1 MKKNI
6 VYFLVLFT
14 NPVFSQNSKNT
25 SILNKNE
32 NYIHSRVY
40 LEETQET
47 NAAKKQLETVAYY
60 DGLGRP
66 KQNIGVKTSPKG
78 RDVVTHIEY
87 DEFGRQAKDFLPIP
101 QSGTQAGKIY
111 DSPLSNASSIYGNE
125 KIFSEKI
132 LENSPLNRLLGQIHQ
147 GNDWQNHPVRIE
159 YEANTVSDR
168 VKKFKTVTQWNGGA
182 TLSSLSQ
189 EGVFSPSSLYKNIA
203 KDEDGNTSIEFK
215 NGQEQVVLVRKFN
228 GSETADT
235 YYIYNEYNQLAF
247 VISPLAAEKANLTQ
261 DDLDRLCYQYR
272 YDGKG
277 RLVEKKLPA
286 KGWEYMVYDKLDRL
300 TMSQDAGQR
309 AKKEWLFTR
318 YDRFGRVAYT
328 GIATGESRAVEQAN
342 LNLTLSNHVE
352 RTSNAGFTQNNM
364 KVHYN
369 PAIGGETSYP
379 KNIKKLLSVNYYDE
393 YPPDAPAAHENI
405 LGQQLM
411 ASATAGG
418 KSTKSL
424 PLAIYLKNIENDD
437 WSRTFTYYDQKARV
451 IGTLHHNYLEGYTQI
466 QMEIDFAGVVQ
477 KTHTYHKRDPKS
489 PEVKIEERFVYDHQ
503 NRLVKH
509 FHKINGRNEELLL
522 ENIYDELGRLSK
534 KKVGGSEGSPLQEV
548 DYAYNIRGWLTSVNQ
563 PQNLG
568 KDLFGFEL
576 KYQNPVSNGKES
588 PKYNGNISQMDWKTR
603 SNNEELRRYTY
614 QYDDLNRLTK
624 SFYSKP
630 LAVQPNTGSYD
641 EYLSYDAN
649 GNIKTL
655 SRFGDMDKPQAV
667 KIDELSYTYIGNQLV
682 KVSDNSQNPSGY
694 PIGGG
699 VIPYDENG
707 NMMNHKDKG
716 ISYIGYNHLN
726 LPSAVFWNGKQTF
739 YLYRADGVKVKKD
752 FPGKVTDYLDGFQY
766 ENGAL
771 QFVPTA
777 EGYYDFVKQRY
788 VYNYTDHLGN
798 VRLSY
803 AKNNNAAL
811 EILEENNYYPFGLEH
826 KGYGGVNLGNPNYHY
841 KYNGKELQEN
851 GMYDY
856 GARLYMPE
864 IGRWNAVDPLAEKY
878 PHTSPY
884 TYVNNNPIMLVDPDG
899 RESTDWYQ
907 NKKTGDIEWKDTN
920 KELKG
925 YNHLGRKN
933 TIGISH
939 RSYTGKYTDRM
950 YYLNANGSITEKTGD
965 TKITLSHIENGKSI
979 KTPIGT
985 TITSSKTSVSGMAV
999 QGTLSFTVGG
1009 GASLSFGY
1017 VKDSYGDSSFYYTIG
1032 GNLGIGAGLSL
1043 DFMPITTTDPNKLFR
1058 VSDFE
1063 GYGNSY
1069 EVGLGAISGSYGG
1082 TTREKGLNASEQFN
1096 PNRWGKKGEGAY
1108 TTKGGSYGIGLDVG
1122 AVWSRSKTKLIG
1134 R

>member
-1 MKKNI
+1 MKKQWI
-6 VYFLVLFT
+6 SLSFLASSVF
-14 NPVFSQNSKNT
+14 VFSQELPKS
-25 SILNKNE
+25 E

-66 KQNIGVKTSPKG
+66 KQNIGVKASPKG

-101 QSGTQAGKIY
+101 QSGTQAGRIY

-168 VKKFKTVTQWNGGA
+168 VKKFKTVTQWNSGA

-189 EGVFSPSSLYKNIA
+189 EGVFSSSSLYKNITE
-203 KDEDGNTSIEFK
+203 DEDGNTSIEFK
-215 NGQEQVVLVRKFN
+215 NGQGQVVLVRKFN

-352 RTSNAGFTQNNM
+352 RTSNTGFTQNNM
-364 KVHYN
+364 KVYYN
-369 PAIGGETSYP
+369 PAIGGEISYP

-393 YPPDAPAAHENI
+393 YPPDAPAAPENI
-405 LGQQLM
+405 LGQPLM
-411 ASATAGG
+411 ASTPAGG

-424 PLAIYLKNIENDD
+424 PLAVYLKNIENDD

-451 IGTLHHNYLEGYTQI
+451 IGTLHHNHLVGYTQI
-466 QMEIDFAGVVQ
+466 QMELDFAGVVQ

-534 KKVGGSEGSPLQEV
+534 KKVGGTEGSPLQEI

-576 KYQNPVSNGKES
+576 KYQNPVSNGKDT

-641 EYLSYDAN
+641 EYLSYDVN

-682 KVSDNSQNPSGY
+682 KVSDNSQNPSRY

-707 NMMNHKDKG
+707 NMMNHNDKG

-803 AKNNNAAL
+803 AKNNNGAL

-851 GMYDY
+851 SMYDY

-864 IGRWNAVDPLAEKY
+864 IGRWNTIDPLAEKT
-878 PHTSPY
+878 HDPY
-884 TYVNNNPIMLVDPDG
+884 GYVWNNPIRFIDPKGMMGEDWYEGSNKELVWFDGSGEREGYEWKGSTLTRDGLFYNSDGYVYDMAGTTLYDG
-899 RESTDWYQ
+899 RIHIIETVELTGITSKGSDEGCAFDGCYNYNIFDLFSYSPEKQTFYNFITEIGRTYEGWGSDLI
-907 NKKTGDIEWKDTN
+907 NSGDIIRTININEMVIPTPSPNNKSSAFAEAFKNMADLSELGKTKKLKDTTMGLNVSYDHHVDENGIVIWKDT
-920 KELKG
+920 L
-925 YNHLGRKN
+925 
-933 TIGISH
+933 I
-939 RSYTGKYTDRM
+939 YTKV
-950 YYLNANGSITEKTGD
+950 I
-965 TKITLSHIENGKSI
+965 
-979 KTPIGT
+979 
-985 TITSSKTSVSGMAV
+985 
-999 QGTLSFTVGG
+999 
-1009 GASLSFGY
+1009 
-1017 VKDSYGDSSFYYTIG
+1017 
-1032 GNLGIGAGLSL
+1032 
-1043 DFMPITTTDPNKLFR
+1043 
-1058 VSDFE
+1058 
-1063 GYGNSY
+1063 
-1069 EVGLGAISGSYGG
+1069 
-1082 TTREKGLNASEQFN
+1082 N
-1096 PNRWGKKGEGAY
+1096 PNAVGHRDDVKKKEDSIRHSIE
-1108 TTKGGSYGIGLDVG
+1108 K
-1122 AVWSRSKTKLIG
+1122 
-1134 R
+1134 

>member
-1 MKKNI
+1 MKKQWI
-6 VYFLVLFT
+6 SLSFLASSVL
-14 NPVFSQNSKNT
+14 VFSQELPKS
-25 SILNKNE
+25 E

-66 KQNIGVKTSPKG
+66 KQNIGVKASPKG

-101 QSGTQAGKIY
+101 QSGTQAGRIY

-168 VKKFKTVTQWNGGA
+168 VKKFKTVTQWNSGA

-189 EGVFSPSSLYKNIA
+189 EGVFSSSSLYKNITE
-203 KDEDGNTSIEFK
+203 DEDGNTSIEFK
-215 NGQEQVVLVRKFN
+215 NGQGQVVLVRKFN
-228 GSETADT
+228 GSETADI

-364 KVHYN
+364 KVYYN
-369 PAIGGETSYP
+369 PAIGGEISYP

-393 YPPDAPAAHENI
+393 YPPDAPAAPENI
-405 LGQQLM
+405 LGQPLM

-424 PLAIYLKNIENDD
+424 PLAVYLKNIENDD

-451 IGTLHHNYLEGYTQI
+451 IGTLHHNYLVGYTQI
-466 QMEIDFAGVVQ
+466 QMELDFAGVVQ
-477 KTHTYHKRDPKS
+477 KTHTYHKRDTKS

-576 KYQNPVSNGKES
+576 KYQNPVSNGKDT

-641 EYLSYDAN
+641 EYLSYDVN

-777 EGYYDFVKQRY
+777 EGYYDFIKQRY

-811 EILEENNYYPFGLEH
+811 EILEENNYYAFGLKH

-851 GMYDY
+851 SMYDY

-864 IGRWNAVDPLAEKY
+864 IGRWNAVDPLVEKT
-878 PHTSPY
+878 HDPY
-884 TYVNNNPIMLVDPDG
+884 GYVWNNPIRFIDPTGEFPILINGKVSNDSERASLTYWSSNILNTISDKTGYNINQFMYVDGDKSIWAYYRANLGRDFAKTQALAIYNRLKESVKDG
-899 RESTDWYQ
+899 KITEQLQVFTHSRGSAYGQGYMEGLRKEIISLAKADGLDFSYGADNLIEYSVNLAPHQSNSLFYEKSGTTNINISHYGDLLSGNDAKGNVINIHSQPPSRMKDQHGNATHNKELNMVLEVLKKGKNDIFNRIKNAYKHYDNTNQCNGCRESTV
-907 NKKTGDIEWKDTN
+907 
-920 KELKG
+920 KG
-925 YNHLGRKN
+925 SN
-933 TIGISH
+933 
-939 RSYTGKYTDRM
+939 
-950 YYLNANGSITEKTGD
+950 
-965 TKITLSHIENGKSI
+965 
-979 KTPIGT
+979 
-985 TITSSKTSVSGMAV
+985 
-999 QGTLSFTVGG
+999 
-1009 GASLSFGY
+1009 
-1017 VKDSYGDSSFYYTIG
+1017 
-1032 GNLGIGAGLSL
+1032 
-1043 DFMPITTTDPNKLFR
+1043 
-1058 VSDFE
+1058 
-1063 GYGNSY
+1063 
-1069 EVGLGAISGSYGG
+1069 
-1082 TTREKGLNASEQFN
+1082 
-1096 PNRWGKKGEGAY
+1096 
-1108 TTKGGSYGIGLDVG
+1108 
-1122 AVWSRSKTKLIG
+1122 
-1134 R
+1134 

>member
-1 MKKNI
+1 MKRI
-6 VYFLVLFT
+6 YISISLLGAAVMGY
-14 NPVFSQNSKNT
+14 SQMLPT
-25 SILNKNE
+25 NE

-66 KQNIGVKTSPKG
+66 KQNIGVKASPKG

-101 QSGTQAGKIY
+101 QSGTQAGRIY

-147 GNDWQNHPVRIE
+147 GNDWQNHPIRIE

-168 VKKFKTVTQWNGGA
+168 VKKFKTVTQWNSGA

-189 EGVFSPSSLYKNIA
+189 EGVFSSSSLYKNITE
-203 KDEDGNTSIEFK
+203 DEDGNTSIEFK
-215 NGQEQVVLVRKFN
+215 NGQGQVVLVRKFN

-364 KVHYN
+364 KVYYN
-369 PAIGGETSYP
+369 PAIGGEISYP

-393 YPPDAPAAHENI
+393 YPPDAPAAPENI
-405 LGQQLM
+405 LGQPLM
-411 ASATAGG
+411 ASAPAGG

-424 PLAIYLKNIENDD
+424 PLAVYLKNIENDD

-451 IGTLHHNYLEGYTQI
+451 IGTLHHNYLVGYTQI
-466 QMEIDFAGVVQ
+466 QMELDFAGVVQ
-477 KTHTYHKRDPKS
+477 KTHTYHKRDTKS

-509 FHKINGRNEELLL
+509 FHKINGGNEELLL

-576 KYQNPVSNGKES
+576 KYQNPVSNGKDT

-641 EYLSYDAN
+641 EYLSYDVN

-707 NMMNHKDKG
+707 NMMNHNDKG

-811 EILEENNYYPFGLEH
+811 EILEENNYYAFGLKH
-826 KGYGGVNLGNPNYHY
+826 NNYFIIYLIHIT
-841 KYNGKELQEN
+841 
-851 GMYDY
+851 
-856 GARLYMPE
+856 AF
-864 IGRWNAVDPLAEKY
+864 V
-878 PHTSPY
+878 
-884 TYVNNNPIMLVDPDG
+884 YVVVF
-899 RESTDWYQ
+899 
-907 NKKTGDIEWKDTN
+907 
-920 KELKG
+920 
-925 YNHLGRKN
+925 
-933 TIGISH
+933 
-939 RSYTGKYTDRM
+939 
-950 YYLNANGSITEKTGD
+950 
-965 TKITLSHIENGKSI
+965 
-979 KTPIGT
+979 
-985 TITSSKTSVSGMAV
+985 SVYV
-999 QGTLSFTVGG
+999 YFFT
-1009 GASLSFGY
+1009 
-1017 VKDSYGDSSFYYTIG
+1017 
-1032 GNLGIGAGLSL
+1032 
-1043 DFMPITTTDPNKLFR
+1043 
-1058 VSDFE
+1058 
-1063 GYGNSY
+1063 
-1069 EVGLGAISGSYGG
+1069 
-1082 TTREKGLNASEQFN
+1082 
-1096 PNRWGKKGEGAY
+1096 
-1108 TTKGGSYGIGLDVG
+1108 
-1122 AVWSRSKTKLIG
+1122 
-1134 R
+1134 

>member
-1 MKKNI
+1 MKRI
-6 VYFLVLFT
+6 YISISLLGAAVMGY
-14 NPVFSQNSKNT
+14 SQMLPT
-25 SILNKNE
+25 NE

-40 LEETQET
+40 LEETQEA
-47 NAAKKQLETVAYY
+47 NASKKQLETVAYY

-66 KQNIGVKTSPKG
+66 KQNIGVKVSPKG

-101 QSGTQAGKIY
+101 QSGTQAGRIY

-147 GNDWQNHPVRIE
+147 GNDWQNHPIRIE
-159 YEANTVSDR
+159 YEANTTSDR

-189 EGVFSPSSLYKNIA
+189 EGVFSSSSLYKNITE
-203 KDEDGNTSIEFK
+203 DEDGNTSIEFK
-215 NGQEQVVLVRKFN
+215 NGQEQIVLVRKFN

-364 KVHYN
+364 KVYYN
-369 PAIGGETSYP
+369 PAIGGEISYP

-393 YPPDAPAAHENI
+393 YPPDAPAAPENI
-405 LGQQLM
+405 LGQPLM
-411 ASATAGG
+411 ASAPAGG

-424 PLAIYLKNIENDD
+424 PLAVYLKNIENDD

-451 IGTLHHNYLEGYTQI
+451 IGTLHHNYLVGYTQI
-466 QMEIDFAGVVQ
+466 QMELDFAGVVQ
-477 KTHTYHKRDPKS
+477 KTHTYHKRDTKS

-522 ENIYDELGRLSK
+522 ENIYDELGRISK

-576 KYQNPVSNGKES
+576 KYQNPVSNGKDT

-641 EYLSYDAN
+641 EYLSYDVN

-811 EILEENNYYPFGLEH
+811 EILEENNYYPFGLKH
-826 KGYGGVNLGNPNYHY
+826 QGYGGVNLGNPNYHY

-851 GMYDY
+851 SMYDY
-856 GARLYMPE
+856 GARLYMPD
-864 IGRWNAVDPLAEKY
+864 IGRWSAVDPLADKT
-878 PHTSPY
+878 HDPY
-884 TYVNNNPIMLVDPDG
+884 GYVWNNPIRFIDPKG
-899 RESTDWYQ
+899 MMGEDWYE
-907 NKKTGDIEWKDTN
+907 GPN
-920 KELKG
+920 KELVWF
-925 YNHLGRKN
+925 
-933 TIGISH
+933 
-939 RSYTGKYTDRM
+939 
-950 YYLNANGSITEKTGD
+950 NGSGEREGYEWKGSTLTRDGLFYNSDGYIYDIERNAIVRGTRGIETVELTKMTSKGSDEGCAFDGCYNYNIFDLFSYSPEKQTFYNFITEIGRTYEGWGSDLINSGDIIRTININEMVIPTPSPNNKSSAFAEAFKNMADLSELGKTKKQKD
-965 TKITLSHIENGKSI
+965 TVVNVL
-979 KTPIGT
+979 TPIGYK
-985 TITSSKTSVSGMAV
+985 ISSKGMA
-999 QGTLSFTVGG
+999 
-1009 GASLSFGY
+1009 
-1017 VKDSYGDSSFYYTIG
+1017 YTIDSVMQFKVPIRENSNY
-1032 GNLGIGAGLSL
+1032 NLS
-1043 DFMPITTTDPNKLFR
+1043 DPNVKKKMDS
-1058 VSDFE
+1058 VW
-1063 GYGNSY
+1063 N
-1069 EVGLGAISGSYGG
+1069 
-1082 TTREKGLNASEQFN
+1082 TRN
-1096 PNRWGKKGEGAY
+1096 PK
-1108 TTKGGSYGIGLDVG
+1108 
-1122 AVWSRSKTKLIG
+1122 
-1134 R
+1134 

>member
-147 GNDWQNHPVRIE
+147 GNDWQNHPIRIE
-159 YEANTVSDR
+159 YEANTTSDR
-168 VKKFKTVTQWNGGA
+168 VKKFKTVTQWNGGV

-215 NGQEQVVLVRKFN
+215 NGQGQVVLVRKFN

-364 KVHYN
+364 KVYYN
-369 PAIGGETSYP
+369 PAIGGEISYP

-393 YPPDAPAAHENI
+393 YPPDAPAAPENI
-405 LGQQLM
+405 LGQPLM

-424 PLAIYLKNIENDD
+424 PLAVYLKNIENDD

-451 IGTLHHNYLEGYTQI
+451 IGTLHHNYLVGYTQI
-466 QMEIDFAGVVQ
+466 QMELNFAGVVQ

-509 FHKINGRNEELLL
+509 FHKINGKNEELLL

-576 KYQNPVSNGKES
+576 KYQNPVSNGKDT

-641 EYLSYDAN
+641 EYLSYDVN

-811 EILEENNYYPFGLEH
+811 EILEENNYYAFGLKH
-826 KGYGGVNLGNPNYHY
+826 KGYGSVNLGNPNYHY

-851 GMYDY
+851 SMYDY

-864 IGRWNAVDPLAEKY
+864 IGRWNTIDPLAEKT
-878 PHTSPY
+878 HDPY
-884 TYVNNNPIMLVDPDG
+884 SYVWNNPMKFLDPDG
-899 RESTDWYQ
+899 RAPMDDYRYNRDGSFTLLRKTDDNYDRVYNSDGTKSIEIQKGIINDGIHTNTSEKRFLGFLWKEKDAYKGSTYISSNVENLKSLYRLIKDNTDVEYSLNVFELVEGNIQIGALSTSYEKSRESQGVKVINNILTKMPHMKQILDSHIHPRGTAVASGFKQSSTNYDYVPNIQ
-907 NKKTGDIEWKDTN
+907 KKTGDLYYRKYLERKYPGRIPNEAQIALPNTSTKVY
-920 KELKG
+920 
-925 YNHLGRKN
+925 YN
-933 TIGISH
+933 
-939 RSYTGKYTDRM
+939 
-950 YYLNANGSITEKTGD
+950 
-965 TKITLSHIENGKSI
+965 
-979 KTPIGT
+979 
-985 TITSSKTSVSGMAV
+985 SKTMRIV
-999 QGTLSFTVGG
+999 T
-1009 GASLSFGY
+1009 
-1017 VKDSYGDSSFYYTIG
+1017 
-1032 GNLGIGAGLSL
+1032 
-1043 DFMPITTTDPNKLFR
+1043 PKL
-1058 VSDFE
+1058 
-1063 GYGNSY
+1063 
-1069 EVGLGAISGSYGG
+1069 EVGNI
-1082 TTREKGLNASEQFN
+1082 E
-1096 PNRWGKKGEGAY
+1096 
-1108 TTKGGSYGIGLDVG
+1108 
-1122 AVWSRSKTKLIG
+1122 
-1134 R
+1134 

>member
-1 MKKNI
+1 MKKQWI
-6 VYFLVLFT
+6 SLSFLASSVL
-14 NPVFSQNSKNT
+14 VFSQELPKS
-25 SILNKNE
+25 E

-101 QSGTQAGKIY
+101 QSGTQAGRIY

-147 GNDWQNHPVRIE
+147 GNDWQNHPIRIE

-189 EGVFSPSSLYKNIA
+189 EGVFSSSSLYKNITE
-203 KDEDGNTSIEFK
+203 DEDGNTSIEFK

-352 RTSNAGFTQNNM
+352 RTPNAGFTQNNM
-364 KVHYN
+364 KVYYN
-369 PAIGGETSYP
+369 PAIGGEISYP

-393 YPPDAPAAHENI
+393 YPPDAPAAPENI
-405 LGQQLM
+405 LGQPLM

-424 PLAIYLKNIENDD
+424 PLAVYLKNIENDD

-451 IGTLHHNYLEGYTQI
+451 IGTLHHNYLVGYTQI
-466 QMEIDFAGVVQ
+466 QMELDFAGVVQ
-477 KTHTYHKRDPKS
+477 KTHTYHKRDTKS

-503 NRLVKH
+503 NRLVKY
-509 FHKINGRNEELLL
+509 FHKINRRNEELLL

-576 KYQNPVSNGKES
+576 KYQNPVSNGKDT

-641 EYLSYDAN
+641 EYLSYDVN

-707 NMMNHKDKG
+707 NMMNHNDKG

-798 VRLSY
+798 IRLSY

-811 EILEENNYYPFGLEH
+811 EILEENNYYAFGLKH
-826 KGYGGVNLGNPNYHY
+826 QGYGGVNLGNPNYHY

-851 GMYDY
+851 SMYDY
-856 GARLYMPE
+856 GARLYMPD
-864 IGRWNAVDPLAEKY
+864 IGRWGVQDMKSEAYYNY
-878 PHTSPY
+878 SQYQY
-884 TYVNNNPIMLVDPDG
+884 TLNNPII
-899 RESTDWYQ
+899 SI
-907 NKKTGDIEWKDTN
+907 DIEGQWTVTRHYNMTYNSLSKA
-920 KELKG
+920 G
-925 YNHLGRKN
+925 YGKKQANIIAHYASVFADNPKNHIHLNNLVHLTSKQ
-933 TIGISH
+933 
-939 RSYTGKYTDRM
+939 M
-950 YYLNANGSITEKTGD
+950 YYRKDIDYS
-965 TKITLSHIENGKSI
+965 
-979 KTPIGT
+979 PT
-985 TITSSKTSVSGMAV
+985 TNSQNTN
-999 QGTLSFTVGG
+999 
-1009 GASLSFGY
+1009 Y
-1017 VKDSYGDSSFYYTIG
+1017 
-1032 GNLGIGAGLSL
+1032 
-1043 DFMPITTTDPNKLFR
+1043 
-1058 VSDFE
+1058 E
-1063 GYGNSY
+1063 GYGYNYNIWHSMRSY
-1069 EVGLGAISGSYGG
+1069 W
-1082 TTREKGLNASEQFN
+1082 EKDKGYTAEEAMRRGMLFGWQKIFDSAKK
-1096 PNRWGKKGEGAY
+1096 GKKLSELGINSKEIQDFGQGIHALQDAY
-1108 TTKGGSYGIGLDVG
+1108 AHYGRHDVG
-1122 AVWSRSKTKLIG
+1122 ADHIKTDIFGDTEQAEFITTSAINVHNLLTREYDKIITGFNGNIKFSFEGMSSSMKTQIINKIYDYINYSKKKNKEKQ
-1134 R
+1134 

>member
-1 MKKNI
+1 MKKQWI
-6 VYFLVLFT
+6 SLSFLASSVL
-14 NPVFSQNSKNT
+14 VFSQELPKS
-25 SILNKNE
+25 E

-66 KQNIGVKTSPKG
+66 KQNIGVKASPKG

-101 QSGTQAGKIY
+101 QSGTQTGRIY

-147 GNDWQNHPVRIE
+147 GNDWQNHPIRIE

-168 VKKFKTVTQWNGGA
+168 VKKFKTVTQWNSGA

-189 EGVFSPSSLYKNIA
+189 EGVFSSSSLYKNITE
-203 KDEDGNTSIEFK
+203 DEDGNTSIEFK
-215 NGQEQVVLVRKFN
+215 NGQEQVVLVRKLN

-300 TMSQDAGQR
+300 TMSQDAGHR

-352 RTSNAGFTQNNM
+352 RTSNTGFTQNNM
-364 KVHYN
+364 KVYYN
-369 PAIGGETSYP
+369 PAIGGEISYP

-393 YPPDAPAAHENI
+393 YPPDAPAAPENI
-405 LGQQLM
+405 LGQPLM
-411 ASATAGG
+411 ASTPAGG

-424 PLAIYLKNIENDD
+424 PLAVYLKNIENDD

-451 IGTLHHNYLEGYTQI
+451 IGTLHHNYLVGYTQI
-466 QMEIDFAGVVQ
+466 QMELDFAGVVQ

-489 PEVKIEERFVYDHQ
+489 SEVKIEERFVYDHQ

-641 EYLSYDAN
+641 EYLSYDVN

-707 NMMNHKDKG
+707 NMMNHNDKG

-798 VRLSY
+798 IRLSY
-803 AKNNNAAL
+803 YKGASGLIVDK
-811 EILEENNYYPFGLEH
+811 ESNYYPFGLEH
-826 KGYGGVNLGNPNYHY
+826 KGYNNSAGNSAYRYSYQGQERQEDTNWLSFKWRNY
-841 KYNGKELQEN
+841 
-851 GMYDY
+851 D
-856 GARLYMPE
+856 PT
-864 IGRWNAVDPLAEKY
+864 IGRFFGVDILADKYQYQTPYAFSENKVINYVEWEGLEAVAPPLPVGPVPPLLPPPIYGNTETGLHPVGVQPFPMPTLNDIKEGFNRGINALGVIIATKVIEIEQGFNNIKEGFDAIKDTWSRVLNSDGSSNSEEKGKY
-878 PHTSPY
+878 GHLKEPKNVGEGLKTTPAQRKRILEENKRQNNGQLTS
-884 TYVNNNPIMLVDPDG
+884 DGDG
-899 RESTDWYQ
+899 RPL
-907 NKKTGDIEWKDTN
+907 NMPKRN
-920 KELKG
+920 LKG
-925 YNHLGRKN
+925 EKADMNQAEVDHVKA
-933 TIGISH
+933 
-939 RSYTGKYTDRM
+939 RS
-950 YYLNANGSITEKTGD
+950 
-965 TKITLSHIENGKSI
+965 
-979 KTPIGT
+979 
-985 TITSSKTSVSGMAV
+985 
-999 QGTLSFTVGG
+999 
-1009 GASLSFGY
+1009 
-1017 VKDSYGDSSFYYTIG
+1017 
-1032 GNLGIGAGLSL
+1032 
-1043 DFMPITTTDPNKLFR
+1043 
-1058 VSDFE
+1058 
-1063 GYGNSY
+1063 
-1069 EVGLGAISGSYGG
+1069 
-1082 TTREKGLNASEQFN
+1082 
-1096 PNRWGKKGEGAY
+1096 
-1108 TTKGGSYGIGLDVG
+1108 KGGSNSNHNLRVI
-1122 AVWSRSKTKLIG
+1122 SKEENLKKSNK
-1134 R
+1134 

>member
-1 MKKNI
+1 M
-6 VYFLVLFT
+6 
-14 NPVFSQNSKNT
+14 
-25 SILNKNE
+25 
-32 NYIHSRVY
+32 
-40 LEETQET
+40 
-47 NAAKKQLETVAYY
+47 
-60 DGLGRP
+60 
-66 KQNIGVKTSPKG
+66 
-78 RDVVTHIEY
+78 
-87 DEFGRQAKDFLPIP
+87 
-101 QSGTQAGKIY
+101 
-111 DSPLSNASSIYGNE
+111 
-125 KIFSEKI
+125 
-132 LENSPLNRLLGQIHQ
+132 
-147 GNDWQNHPVRIE
+147 
-159 YEANTVSDR
+159 
-168 VKKFKTVTQWNGGA
+168 TQWNGGA
-182 TLSSLSQ
+182 TLSPLSQ
-189 EGVFSPSSLYKNIA
+189 EGVFSSSSLYKNITE
-203 KDEDGNTSIEFK
+203 DEDGNTSIEFK
-215 NGQEQVVLVRKFN
+215 NGQEQIVLVRKFN

-364 KVHYN
+364 KVYYN
-369 PAIGGETSYP
+369 PAIGGEISYP

-393 YPPDAPAAHENI
+393 YPPDAPAAPENI
-405 LGQQLM
+405 LGQPLM
-411 ASATAGG
+411 ASAPAGG

-424 PLAIYLKNIENDD
+424 PLAVYLKNIENDD

-451 IGTLHHNYLEGYTQI
+451 IGTLHHNYLVGYTQI
-466 QMEIDFAGVVQ
+466 QMELDFAGVVQ
-477 KTHTYHKRDPKS
+477 KTHTYHKRDTKS

-522 ENIYDELGRLSK
+522 ENIYDELGRISK

-576 KYQNPVSNGKES
+576 KYQNPVSNGKDT

-641 EYLSYDAN
+641 EYLSYDVN

-777 EGYYDFVKQRY
+777 EGYYDFIKQRY

-811 EILEENNYYPFGLEH
+811 EILEENNYYAFGLKH

-851 GMYDY
+851 SMYDY
-856 GARLYMPE
+856 GARLYMPD
-864 IGRWNAVDPLAEKY
+864 IGRWSAVDPLADKT
-878 PHTSPY
+878 HDPY
-884 TYVNNNPIMLVDPDG
+884 GYVWNNPIRFIDPKG
-899 RESTDWYQ
+899 MMGEDWYEGLDKELVWFDGSGEREGHEWKGNSVKRGDLHYAADGNVYDDSPEGAGRIDNSKKIKGIEEVAITSY
-907 NKKTGDIEWKDTN
+907 NKKSDYFSGSMDEAGYNFVWDKQSVLTMAEVLQDGGDALTVTGYGLTLTGVGAKPGLFLAGVGNYMGMVGTGLEIGTYALTGDFIEARQKIMMT
-920 KELKG
+920 G
-925 YNHLGRKN
+925 IGRL
-933 TIGISH
+933 T
-939 RSYTGKYTDRM
+939 
-950 YYLNANGSITEKTGD
+950 GSI
-965 TKITLSHIENGKSI
+965 L
-979 KTPIGT
+979 
-985 TITSSKTSVSGMAV
+985 
-999 QGTLSFTVGG
+999 
-1009 GASLSFGY
+1009 
-1017 VKDSYGDSSFYYTIG
+1017 
-1032 GNLGIGAGLSL
+1032 
-1043 DFMPITTTDPNKLFR
+1043 NKLIPKSASKN
-1058 VSDFE
+1058 VVEQMKLSND
-1063 GYGNSY
+1063 
-1069 EVGLGAISGSYGG
+1069 VKTMMI
-1082 TTREKGLNASEQFN
+1082 EKGAENIMEKQKEQ
-1096 PNRWGKKGEGAY
+1096 KK
-1108 TTKGGSYGIGLDVG
+1108 
-1122 AVWSRSKTKLIG
+1122 
-1134 R
+1134 

>member
-101 QSGTQAGKIY
+101 QSGTQAGRIY

-147 GNDWQNHPVRIE
+147 GNDWQNHPIRIE
-159 YEANTVSDR
+159 YEANTTSDR

-189 EGVFSPSSLYKNIA
+189 EGVFSSSSLYKNITE
-203 KDEDGNTSIEFK
+203 DEDGNTSIEFK
-215 NGQEQVVLVRKFN
+215 NGQGQVVLVRKFN

-286 KGWEYMVYDKLDRL
+286 KGWEYMAYDKLDRL

-342 LNLTLSNHVE
+342 INLTLSNHVE

-364 KVHYN
+364 KVYYN
-369 PAIGGETSYP
+369 PAIGGEISYP

-393 YPPDAPAAHENI
+393 YPPDAPAAPENI
-405 LGQQLM
+405 LGQPLM

-424 PLAIYLKNIENDD
+424 PLAVYLKNIENDD

-451 IGTLHHNYLEGYTQI
+451 IGTLHHNYLVGYTQI
-466 QMEIDFAGVVQ
+466 QMELDFAGVVQ
-477 KTHTYHKRDPKS
+477 KTHTYHKRDTKS

-576 KYQNPVSNGKES
+576 KYQNPVSNGKDT

-641 EYLSYDAN
+641 EYLSYDVN

-707 NMMNHKDKG
+707 NMMNHNDKG

-803 AKNNNAAL
+803 YKGTGGL
-811 EILEENNYYPFGLEH
+811 IVDKESNYYPFGLEH
-826 KGYGGVNLGNPNYHY
+826 KGYNNSAGNSAYRYSYQGQERQEDTNWLAFKWRNY
-841 KYNGKELQEN
+841 
-851 GMYDY
+851 D
-856 GARLYMPE
+856 PTF
-864 IGRWNAVDPLAEKY
+864 GRFFNVDPLSENFPYNSTYAIQENKMGLGREFEGLELVLTHGTFAKRKDTKLY
-878 PHTSPY
+878 SVITADYQGGSTWQKDFSQKLASATGWSPKS
-884 TYVNNNPIMLVDPDG
+884 TYEYSWSGENNVSAREMGGKQLAKWLMSDANPYKNLKHATLVGHSHGGNGDKITKNILEANGWEVDIINIATPQREDFQSDNKGKGLYINFYNNNDLIQYLGAMGGSNDNTG
-899 RESTDWYQ
+899 RYQ
-907 NKKTGDIEWKDTN
+907 NNKNSRIDNKANVNKKIITKGDWINMNAGHSYHNVKDAQDQ
-920 KELKG
+920 
-925 YNHLGRKN
+925 
-933 TIGISH
+933 I
-939 RSYTGKYTDRM
+939 
-950 YYLNANGSITEKTGD
+950 
-965 TKITLSHIENGKSI
+965 I
-979 KTPIGT
+979 KTI
-985 TITSSKTSVSGMAV
+985 
-999 QGTLSFTVGG
+999 
-1009 GASLSFGY
+1009 
-1017 VKDSYGDSSFYYTIG
+1017 KDEV
-1032 GNLGIGAGLSL
+1032 
-1043 DFMPITTTDPNKLFR
+1043 NKK
-1058 VSDFE
+1058 
-1063 GYGNSY
+1063 N
-1069 EVGLGAISGSYGG
+1069 
-1082 TTREKGLNASEQFN
+1082 
-1096 PNRWGKKGEGAY
+1096 NR
-1108 TTKGGSYGIGLDVG
+1108 
-1122 AVWSRSKTKLIG
+1122 
-1134 R
+1134 

>member
-1 MKKNI
+1 MKKQWI
-6 VYFLVLFT
+6 SLSFLASSVL
-14 NPVFSQNSKNT
+14 VFSQELPKS
-25 SILNKNE
+25 E

-101 QSGTQAGKIY
+101 QSGTQAGRIY

-147 GNDWQNHPVRIE
+147 GNDWQNHPIRIE

-189 EGVFSPSSLYKNIA
+189 EGVFSSSSLYKNITE
-203 KDEDGNTSIEFK
+203 DEDGNTSIEFK

-352 RTSNAGFTQNNM
+352 RTPNAGFTQNNM
-364 KVHYN
+364 KVYYN
-369 PAIGGETSYP
+369 PAIGGEISYP

-393 YPPDAPAAHENI
+393 YPPDAPAAPENI
-405 LGQQLM
+405 LGQPLM
-411 ASATAGG
+411 ASAPAGG

-424 PLAIYLKNIENDD
+424 PLAVYLKNIENDD

-451 IGTLHHNYLEGYTQI
+451 IGTLHHNYLVGYTQI
-466 QMEIDFAGVVQ
+466 QMELDFAGVVQ
-477 KTHTYHKRDPKS
+477 KTHTYHKRDTKS

-509 FHKINGRNEELLL
+509 FHKINGGNEELLL

-576 KYQNPVSNGKES
+576 KYQNPVSNGKDT

-641 EYLSYDAN
+641 EYLSYDVN

-707 NMMNHKDKG
+707 NMMNHNDKG

-777 EGYYDFVKQRY
+777 EGYYDFIKQRY

-803 AKNNNAAL
+803 YKGASGLIVDK
-811 EILEENNYYPFGLEH
+811 ESNYYPFGLEH
-826 KGYGGVNLGNPNYHY
+826 KGYNNSAGNSAYRYSYQGQERQEDTNWLAFKWRNYDPTIGRFFNVDPLSENFPYNSTYAIQENKMGLGIEFEGLELLKNHSGFFAIKGNEVLVKKAPSTQKNDLGQPTFSAGNIGLSTKGYFPDAPRIVASNTGLRLEEY
-841 KYNGKELQEN
+841 KYNSPTPNAAQMQDTPDKISGKDRQSFKTMKKKSEMWNLKQVSFDRTMIKVDGINEILGLITLGTNIPNLINSTNKYVQATKDIDSILEQAKIMGNAMNYVDKSGIKMNQEMRN
-851 GMYDY
+851 NVVNYIFDGTLPTSGLMQNSEIIHY
-856 GARLYMPE
+856 GWQIM
-864 IGRWNAVDPLAEKY
+864 K
-878 PHTSPY
+878 
-884 TYVNNNPIMLVDPDG
+884 NNNIAVQSLNEQT
-899 RESTDWYQ
+899 R
-907 NKKTGDIEWKDTN
+907 NKKI
-920 KELKG
+920 
-925 YNHLGRKN
+925 
-933 TIGISH
+933 
-939 RSYTGKYTDRM
+939 
-950 YYLNANGSITEKTGD
+950 
-965 TKITLSHIENGKSI
+965 
-979 KTPIGT
+979 
-985 TITSSKTSVSGMAV
+985 
-999 QGTLSFTVGG
+999 
-1009 GASLSFGY
+1009 
-1017 VKDSYGDSSFYYTIG
+1017 
-1032 GNLGIGAGLSL
+1032 
-1043 DFMPITTTDPNKLFR
+1043 
-1058 VSDFE
+1058 
-1063 GYGNSY
+1063 Y
-1069 EVGLGAISGSYGG
+1069 E
-1082 TTREKGLNASEQFN
+1082 
-1096 PNRWGKKGEGAY
+1096 
-1108 TTKGGSYGIGLDVG
+1108 
-1122 AVWSRSKTKLIG
+1122 
-1134 R
+1134 

>member
-1 MKKNI
+1 MKKQWI
-6 VYFLVLFT
+6 SLSFLASSVF
-14 NPVFSQNSKNT
+14 VFSQELPKS
-25 SILNKNE
+25 E

-66 KQNIGVKTSPKG
+66 KQNIGVKASPKG

-101 QSGTQAGKIY
+101 QSGTQAGRIY

-147 GNDWQNHPVRIE
+147 GNDWQNHPIRIE

-168 VKKFKTVTQWNGGA
+168 VKKFKTVTQWNSGA

-189 EGVFSPSSLYKNIA
+189 EGVFSSSSLYKNITE
-203 KDEDGNTSIEFK
+203 DEDGNTSIEFK
-215 NGQEQVVLVRKFN
+215 NGQGQVVLVRKFN

-342 LNLTLSNHVE
+342 LNLALSNHVE

-369 PAIGGETSYP
+369 PAIGGEISYP

-393 YPPDAPAAHENI
+393 YPPDAPAAPENI
-405 LGQQLM
+405 LGQPLM

-424 PLAIYLKNIENDD
+424 PLAVYLKNIENDD

-451 IGTLHHNYLEGYTQI
+451 IGTLHHNYLVGYTQI
-466 QMEIDFAGVVQ
+466 QMELDFAGVVQ
-477 KTHTYHKRDPKS
+477 KTHTYHKRDTKS

-509 FHKINGRNEELLL
+509 FHKINGKNEELLL

-576 KYQNPVSNGKES
+576 KYQNPVSNGKDT

-641 EYLSYDAN
+641 EYLSYDVN

-707 NMMNHKDKG
+707 NMMNHNDKG

-798 VRLSY
+798 IRLSY
-803 AKNNNAAL
+803 AKNNNAVL
-811 EILEENNYYPFGLEH
+811 DILEENNYYAFGLKH

-851 GMYDY
+851 SMYDY
-856 GARLYMPE
+856 GARLYMPD
-864 IGRWNAVDPLAEKY
+864 IGRWNAIDPLAEKT
-878 PHTSPY
+878 HDPY
-884 TYVNNNPIMLVDPDG
+884 GYVWNNPIRFIDPTG
-899 RESTDWYQ
+899 MVGQDWYEGAD
-907 NKKTGDIEWKDTN
+907 KKLVWFDGSGKREGYKWKGSFLTRDGLFYNSDSYIYDIERNAIVRGTRGIETVELTKMTSKGSDEGCAFDGCYNYNIFDLFSYSPEKQTFYNFITEIGRTYEGWGSDLINSGDIIRTININEMVIPTPSPNNKSSAFAEAFKNMADLSELGKTKKQKDTVVN
-920 KELKG
+920 VL
-925 YNHLGRKN
+925 
-933 TIGISH
+933 
-939 RSYTGKYTDRM
+939 
-950 YYLNANGSITEKTGD
+950 
-965 TKITLSHIENGKSI
+965 
-979 KTPIGT
+979 TPIGYK
-985 TITSSKTSVSGMAV
+985 ISSKGMA
-999 QGTLSFTVGG
+999 
-1009 GASLSFGY
+1009 
-1017 VKDSYGDSSFYYTIG
+1017 YTIDSVMQFKVPIRENSNY
-1032 GNLGIGAGLSL
+1032 NLS
-1043 DFMPITTTDPNKLFR
+1043 DPNVKKKMDS
-1058 VSDFE
+1058 VW
-1063 GYGNSY
+1063 N
-1069 EVGLGAISGSYGG
+1069 
-1082 TTREKGLNASEQFN
+1082 TRN
-1096 PNRWGKKGEGAY
+1096 PK
-1108 TTKGGSYGIGLDVG
+1108 
-1122 AVWSRSKTKLIG
+1122 
-1134 R
+1134 